1 LPDGI
6 IPEGALMKSALED
19 FVYKKI
25 KSDYIGPSSLE
36 GRKIMPVAKKI
47 QTSMEKSSWIRKMF
61 EEGIARKAKFGAEN
75 VFDFSLGNP
84 NLEPPLSFKKTLID
98 LVHDPNPA
106 LHAYM
111 PNAGL
116 AGTRKAVAEHL
127 SKHNRNP
134 SSPEDIVMTVGAG
147 GALNVVLKTLLN
159 PGDEVVIPSPY
170 FVEYNFYL
178 DNHQGVAK
186 VVKTKSDFS
195 LDLPALESAITERT
209 KAVLINSP
217 NNPTGK
223 VYGKHDLQALGE
235 LLGVYSRK
243 LGQPVY
249 LISDEPYRKIVYDG
263 ISVPS
268 VFDAYK
274 ESFVVTSFSKDLS
287 LPGERIGY
295 AAVNP
300 EMTDK
305 GMIVGGMVLC
315 NRVLGYVNAPA
326 FMQRAVAHLMDE
338 SVDISLYQRKRDM
351 LCNGLADCGYAFEKP
366 EGAFYLFPKT
376 PIEDDVAFVQALQ
389 EENILTVP
397 GSGFY
402 GPGHM
407 RIAYCVDDRTIEK
420 AMPGF
425 ERVMKKYK

>member
-1 LPDGI
+1 
-6 IPEGALMKSALED
+6 
-19 FVYKKI
+19 
-25 KSDYIGPSSLE
+25 
-36 GRKIMPVAKKI
+36 
-47 QTSMEKSSWIRKMF
+47 
-61 EEGIARKAKFGAEN
+61 
-75 VFDFSLGNP
+75 
-84 NLEPPLSFKKTLID
+84 
-98 LVHDPNPA
+98 
-106 LHAYM
+106 
-111 PNAGL
+111 
-116 AGTRKAVAEHL
+116 
-127 SKHNRNP
+127 
-134 SSPEDIVMTVGAG
+134 
-147 GALNVVLKTLLN
+147 LNVVLKTLLN

-178 DNHQGVAK
+178 DNHQGVPK
-186 VVKTKSDFS
+186 TVKTKPDFS
-195 LDLPALESAITERT
+195 LDLPAIESALTERT

-223 VYGKHDLQALGE
+223 VYGKEDLQALGE
-235 LLGVYSRK
+235 LLGLYSRK
-243 LGQPVY
+243 LGQPIY

-263 ISVPS
+263 ITVPS
-268 VFDAYK
+268 VFEAYP

-305 GMIVGGMVLC
+305 GTIVGGLVLC

-326 FMQRAVAHLMDE
+326 FMQRAVAFLMEE
-338 SVDISLYQRKRDM
+338 SVDISLYQRKRDL
-351 LCNGLADCGYAFEKP
+351 LCDGLASCGYTFEKP
-366 EGAFYLFPKT
+366 GGTFYLFPKT

-425 ERVMKKYK
+425 ERVMRKYK

>member
-1 LPDGI
+1 
-6 IPEGALMKSALED
+6 
-19 FVYKKI
+19 
-25 KSDYIGPSSLE
+25 
-36 GRKIMPVAKKI
+36 MPVAKKI
-47 QTSMEKSSWIRKMF
+47 QASMEKSSWIRRMF

-84 NLEPPLSFKKTLID
+84 NLEPPLNFKRALIE
-98 LVHDPNPA
+98 LANDPSPS

-116 AGTRKAVAEHL
+116 PATRKAVADYLTEN
-127 SKHNRNP
+127 NRQTF
-134 SSPEDIVMTVGAG
+134 SPDDIVMTVGAG

-159 PGDEVVIPSPY
+159 PGEEVIIPSPY

-178 DNHQGVAK
+178 DNHQGVPK
-186 VVKTKSDFS
+186 IVKTKPDFS
-195 LDLPALESAITERT
+195 LDLPALENAVTDKT

-223 VYGKHDLQALGE
+223 VYSKEDLRDLGE
-235 LLGVYSRK
+235 LLSAYSRK
-243 LGQPVY
+243 LGRPIY
-249 LISDEPYRKIVYDG
+249 LVSDEPYRKIVYDG
-263 ISVPS
+263 IPVPS
-268 VFDAYK
+268 VFDAYP

-300 EMTDK
+300 EISDK
-305 GMIVGGMVLC
+305 GMIMGGMILC

-326 FMQRAVAHLMDE
+326 FMQRAVARLLRD
-338 SVDISLYQRKRDM
+338 SVDISLYQMKRDM
-351 LCNGLADCGYAFEKP
+351 LCNGLSECGYEFEKP
-366 EGAFYLFPKT
+366 GGAFYLFPKT

-397 GSGFY
+397 GSGFM

-425 ERVMKKYK
+425 ERVMRRYKK

>member
-1 LPDGI
+1 
-6 IPEGALMKSALED
+6 MS
-19 FVYKKI
+19 
-25 KSDYIGPSSLE
+25 
-36 GRKIMPVAKKI
+36 VAKKI
-47 QTSMEKSSWIRKMF
+47 QVSMEKSSWIRKMF

-84 NLEPPLSFKKTLID
+84 NLEPPLNFKKTLIE
-98 LVHDPNPA
+98 LANDPSPA

-111 PNAGL
+111 PNAGFP
-116 AGTRKAVAEHL
+116 ATRKAVAEYL
-127 SKHNRNP
+127 SENNRQTF
-134 SSPEDIVMTVGAG
+134 SPDDIVMTVGAG

-159 PGDEVVIPSPY
+159 PGDEVIIPSPY

-178 DNHQGVAK
+178 DNHQGVPK
-186 VVKTKSDFS
+186 IVKTKSDFS
-195 LDLPALESAITERT
+195 LDLPALEGAITDKT
-209 KAVLINSP
+209 KALLINSP

-223 VYGKHDLQALGE
+223 VYAKEDLKNLGE
-235 LLGVYSRK
+235 LLSVYSRK
-243 LGQPVY
+243 LGRAIY

-263 ISVPS
+263 ITVPS
-268 VFDAYK
+268 VFDAYP

-300 EMTDK
+300 EISDK
-305 GMIVGGMVLC
+305 GMIVGGMILC

-326 FMQRAVAHLMDE
+326 VMQRAVARLLRD
-338 SVDISLYQRKRDM
+338 SVDISLYQKKRDM
-351 LCNGLADCGYAFEKP
+351 LCNGLGECGYEFEKP
-366 EGAFYLFPKT
+366 GGAFYLFPKT

-397 GSGFY
+397 GSGFM

-425 ERVMKKYK
+425 ERVMRKFRP